1 MRKVRKLVGDT
12 TPHAPGEEPEGYE
25 PPEEVDVMEPDYQS
39 VNYQAMTAYL
49 TAAVQALNTKL
60 EAQAVEI
67 ERLKQLAN

>member
-1 MRKVRKLVGDT
+1 
-12 TPHAPGEEPEGYE
+12 
-25 PPEEVDVMEPDYQS
+25 MEPDYQS